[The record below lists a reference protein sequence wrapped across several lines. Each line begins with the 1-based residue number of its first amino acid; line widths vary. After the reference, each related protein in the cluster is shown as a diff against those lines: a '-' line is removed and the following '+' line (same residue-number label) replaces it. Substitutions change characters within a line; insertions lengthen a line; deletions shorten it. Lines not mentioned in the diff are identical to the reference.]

1 MIEPLLSASSKR
13 ELPGAHVGEHGRR
26 GADEQVGV
34 FRRPALGRD
43 PAAVDADLEHVA
55 LEVRNWK
62 RA

>member
-1 MIEPLLSASSKR
+1 
-13 ELPGAHVGEHGRR
+13 
-26 GADEQVGV
+26 V

-43 PAAVDADLEHVA
+43 LAVVDVELELVA

>member
-1 MIEPLLSASSKR
+1 VIEPLLSASSNGSS
-13 ELPGAHVGEHGRR
+13 PAPTSASTVGVARTSVR
-26 GADEQVGV
+26 V

-43 PAAVDADLEHVA
+43 LAVVDAELQHVA

>member
-1 MIEPLLSASSKR
+1 MIEPLLSASSNGGSPAPTSR
-13 ELPGAHVGEHGRR
+13 AGWA

-34 FRRPALGRD
+34 LRRRALGRD
-43 PAAVDADLEHVA
+43 LVVVDAELEHVA

>member
-1 MIEPLLSASSKR
+1 VIEPLLSASSNGR
-13 ELPGAHVGEHGRR
+13 LPGAHVGEHGGR

-34 FRRPALGRD
+34 LRRPALGRD
-43 PAAVDADLEHVA
+43 LAVVDAELEHVA